1 MVVVGESN
9 STIVSCTRWRR
20 VTDADLVAL
29 VSDEVFQP
37 DVVWKLLDLQVTCG
51 TLGLSTAT
59 VKLIDADGREH
70 VACSVGTGPVDS
82 AYKAVDLIIK
92 ESVSLLEYSMN
103 AVTEGIDAIAMTRVL
118 IRAEKS
124 HLSTHALTGELV
136 HRTFSGTGAGM
147 DIVVSSV
154 KAYVSALNK
163 MLGFKEQNPTKASSI
178 KRTPASS

>member
-1 MVVVGESN
+1 MSIVVLGVAA
-9 STIVSCTRWRR
+9 IL
-20 VTDADLVAL
+20 VT
-29 VSDEVFQP
+29 VFLTMLFVDQHNM
-37 DVVWKLLDLQVTCG
+37 QVTCG